1 VIIPELLTHKAE
13 RFVQAYGIEKNYAI
27 QLASS
32 EKLPLFDRAVQE
44 GIKPKLA
51 AFTIL
56 STATEL
62 RREGVDIRRIP
73 DQAYL
78 DTWHAVDTGKAAK
91 EAIPEIF
98 RLIASGSSFTD
109 ALAKMAPAV
118 TRADLEIIVK
128 KIIADR
134 ADFVAQKGMASLG
147 PLMGIVMAEVR
158 GSVDGKIVSEI
169 LKKEISTTLAAK
181 TS

>member
-1 VIIPELLTHKAE
+1 M
-13 RFVQAYGIEKNYAI
+13 
-27 QLASS
+27 
-32 EKLPLFDRAVQE
+32 
-44 GIKPKLA
+44 
-51 AFTIL
+51 
-56 STATEL
+56 
-62 RREGVDIRRIP
+62 
-73 DQAYL
+73 
-78 DTWHAVDTGKAAK
+78 DTGKAAK

-98 RLIASGSSFTD
+98 RLIASGSTFAD
-109 ALAKMAPAV
+109 ALAKMAPSV
-118 TRADLEIIVK
+118 SRADLEIIVK

-169 LKKEISTTLAAK
+169 LKKEISATLATK